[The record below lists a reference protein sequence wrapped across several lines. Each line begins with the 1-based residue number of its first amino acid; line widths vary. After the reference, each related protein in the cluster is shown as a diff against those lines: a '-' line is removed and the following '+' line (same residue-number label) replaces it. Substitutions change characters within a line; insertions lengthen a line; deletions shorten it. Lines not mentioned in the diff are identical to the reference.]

1 KASGPA
7 ENWNP
12 LVDADAVITYL
23 GTCFSA
29 QSCEDGFSAGTLDG
43 PEDICTGAPFV
54 ITVEDAI
61 IYPSGLTLYWEQ
73 SPVDEENW
81 TIIEDAETNILDI
94 EDGIEE
100 PTQFRFTAECESGT
114 SETTDPIEINLIPG
128 EECYC
133 IPEIMVG
140 CILGD
145 RIS

>member
-1 KASGPA
+1 
-7 ENWNP
+7 
-12 LVDADAVITYL
+12 
-23 GTCFSA
+23 
-29 QSCEDGFSAGTLDG
+29 
-43 PEDICTGAPFV
+43 
-54 ITVEDAI
+54 
-61 IYPSGLTLYWEQ
+61 
-73 SPVDEENW
+73 

-114 SETTDPIEINLIPG
+114 SETTDPIEINLTPG

-145 RIS
+145 RISNITLSGETIELNNDSQCSSGQEGYEDYTNDNEINIPDLQQGETYTLSVSTGSITPSEEHVRAWIDYNGNGNFSDN